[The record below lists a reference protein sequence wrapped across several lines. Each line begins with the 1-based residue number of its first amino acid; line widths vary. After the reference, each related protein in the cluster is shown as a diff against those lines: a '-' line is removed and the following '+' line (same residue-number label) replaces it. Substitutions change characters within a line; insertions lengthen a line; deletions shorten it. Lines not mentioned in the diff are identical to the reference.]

1 MAQSGLGG
9 MGGAHQEEGGM
20 QGDAKAQSS
29 ALVTFKACNVRSYR
43 EPVTLSLQ
51 ATRVANA
58 EVVRDL
64 RTASAAPE
72 RLLPAAGVFGANAS
86 GKSNVLRAMADMRAT
101 VLNSFVNRA
110 QGASSRR
117 RPFLLDAEASESPS
131 EFVVELI
138 LNGVW
143 WQYGFEVDGQ
153 KVVREFAYHYPRA
166 RQALVFERD
175 ADEVSFGAAFRSAGR
190 SLLPLLRDNALL
202 LSICG
207 AADNPQIGP
216 LFDWW
221 LNNLRLAASYN
232 RTGRAAFTASLGK
245 KATSR
250 SRVLD
255 LLRAADLG
263 LADMKVVKPD
273 AETLD
278 RLRRVAKSLQGDE
291 EEGDEFIIEDLVQ
304 LIHRGAEGDVLFELE
319 DESMGTQVWV
329 GLVGPVLNALDTGC
343 ALLVDELDASLHP
356 HLVTNLIDLFQSQL
370 TNPHCAQLIFNA
382 HDVNVLDSRHR
393 YRLGRDQLWFTERGS
408 GGATHLYS
416 LAEFKARRDEPIGR
430 HYLNGRYGGV
440 PELNPVDFDLA
451 ALD

>member
-1 MAQSGLGG
+1 
-9 MGGAHQEEGGM
+9 M

-29 ALVTFKACNVRSYR
+29 ALVAFTADNVRSYR
-43 EPVTLSLQ
+43 NQVTLSLQ
-51 ATRVANA
+51 ATRLANA
-58 EVVRDL
+58 EVVRDVY
-64 RTASAAPE
+64 TASAAPE
-72 RLLPAAGVFGANAS
+72 RLLPVAGVLGANAS
-86 GKSNVLRAMADMRAT
+86 GKSNVLRAMADMRTT

-110 QGASSRR
+110 RGTSSCR
-117 RPFLLDAEASESPS
+117 RPFLLDAEASERPS
-131 EFVVELI
+131 EFMVELI

-143 WQYGFEVDGQ
+143 WQYGFEVDDQ
-153 KVVREFAYHYPRA
+153 RVVREFAYHYPRA

-207 AADNPQIGP
+207 AADNAQIGP

-221 LNNLRLAASYN
+221 ENNLRLATSYN

-245 KATSR
+245 KATTR

-263 LADMKVVKPD
+263 LTDMQVVTPD

-278 RLRRVAKSLQGDE
+278 RLRWVAKTLQGDE
-291 EEGDEFIIEDLVQ
+291 EEGDEFVIEEQLQ
-304 LIHRGAEGDVLFELE
+304 LIHRGAEGGVLFEPE

-329 GLVGPVLNALDTGC
+329 GLVGPVLDALNTGC

-356 HLVTNLIDLFQSQL
+356 HLVTKLIDLFQSPL
-370 TNPHCAQLIFNA
+370 TNPRCAQLIFNA
-382 HDVNVLDSRHR
+382 HDVNVFDGRHR
-393 YRLGRDQLWFTERGS
+393 YHLGRDQLWFTERG
-408 GGATHLYS
+408 A
-416 LAEFKARRDEPIGR
+416 
-430 HYLNGRYGGV
+430 NGETR
-440 PELNPVDFDLA
+440 L
-451 ALD
+451 

>member
-1 MAQSGLGG
+1 
-9 MGGAHQEEGGM
+9 M

-356 HLVTNLIDLFQSQL
+356 HLVTKLIDLFQSPL
-370 TNPHCAQLIFNA
+370 TNPQCAQLIFNA
-382 HDVNVLDSRHR
+382 HDVNVLDGRHR
-393 YRLGRDQLWFTERGS
+393 YHLGRDQLWFTERGAN
-408 GGATHLYS
+408 GATRLYS
-416 LAEFKARRDEPIGR
+416 LADFKARRDESIGR
-430 HYLNGRYGGV
+430 RYLSGRYGAV
-440 PELNPVDFDLA
+440 PELNPTDFSVAVLGR
-451 ALD
+451 